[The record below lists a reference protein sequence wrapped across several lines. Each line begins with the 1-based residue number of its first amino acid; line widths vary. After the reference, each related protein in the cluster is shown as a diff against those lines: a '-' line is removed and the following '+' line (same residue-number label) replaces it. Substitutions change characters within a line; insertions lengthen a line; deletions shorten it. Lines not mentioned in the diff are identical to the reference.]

1 MSSTTKVSHRTMGTL
16 TNLFST
22 VFTDEYPTTKELSD
36 IVGRTPSTV
45 RVALAKIGA
54 TPVDESLPTRWKLPS
69 NRQTIEREAPSEFDE
84 VVVKVST
91 KDVENI
97 IQMWNDSKDAL
108 GQAITSLE
116 IVPEL
121 TPSALATRLGTISG
135 AIALLSSKIAEHQ
148 SKPDWYE
155 ILTESN

>member
-16 TNLFST
+16 LNLFST
-22 VFTDEYPTTKELSD
+22 VFVNEHPTTKELAD
-36 IVGRTPSTV
+36 IMGRTPSTI
-45 RVALAKIGA
+45 RVALAKAGA
-54 TPVDESLPTRWKLPS
+54 TPVDESLPTRWHLPS
-69 NRQTIEREAPSEFDE
+69 NRQTIERVAPSEYDE
-84 VVVKVST
+84 ITIKVST

-97 IQMWNDSKDAL
+97 VEMWNDSKDAL

-116 IVPEL
+116 IVPGL

-155 ILTESN
+155 ILTEKN